1 MSFRLRT
8 DAEKWFSEIAD
19 HPGML
24 KFDLYYFCLMA
35 GFAGIRRSPL
45 SGADKPAFVDE
56 FPAPYKL
63 QQNLLLAGLIDAE
76 LRSLLGRGVTA
87 QDKPS
92 VHRKVSELL
101 AATGTSTHLSNAGS
115 AKMNEYASGG
125 FDVLVERL
133 SDKPRRLET
142 FLRAYA
148 KVIADLEEEARKA
161 EADFE
166 ASE

>member
-8 DAEKWFSEIAD
+8 DAEKWFSEISGPD
-19 HPGML
+19 IL

-45 SGADKPAFVDE
+45 TAADKSAFVDE
-56 FPAPYKL
+56 FPTPYKL

-76 LRSLLGRGVTA
+76 LRSLLGRAVTV

-101 AATGTSTHLSNAGS
+101 AATGTTTHLSSAGS

-125 FDVLVERL
+125 FDLLVERL
-133 SDKPRRLET
+133 SDKPRKLET

-148 KVIADLEEEARKA
+148 KVIAELEDEARKS
-161 EADFE
+161 EAAFE
-166 ASE
+166 AAE